1 MSIIARRLMIHGR
14 VQGVFYRKWAARTA
28 TDLGLTGWVRNLA
41 EGSVEAVIEGQTDSV
56 ERFVA
61 LARQGPV
68 AASVSRIDVEEAE
81 PSGLPTFEQRNTL

>member
-41 EGSVEAVIEGQTDSV
+41 EGSVEAVIEGQQDSV

-61 LARQGPV
+61 LARQGPA
-68 AASVSRIDVEEAE
+68 AASVSRIDMEEAE
-81 PSGLPTFEQRNTL
+81 PFGLATFEQRNTL